1 MFYAN
6 HGKLISPSEKSQS
19 LFDDSYLKPREIKRS
34 FKLAE
39 VFLPEQQV
47 IAKNSTA
54 LKKH

>member
-1 MFYAN
+1 MVYAN

-39 VFLPEQQV
+39 VLLPE
-47 IAKNSTA
+47 
-54 LKKH
+54 